1 MSYSPSPHRLE
12 VSERRHLTWLHAVLV
27 LLGGW
32 IALSPGILHPA
43 RQQELHVVVGAAI
56 VLISGLYAV
65 RLAGGKSVSSASEWM
80 IGLLGILILATT
92 IVGGV
97 RAGGLLWSDVIA
109 GGFVVIIASYVIYST
124 RRT

>member
-1 MSYSPSPHRLE
+1 MSYSSPPPRLE

-43 RQQELHVVVGAAI
+43 RQQELHIVVGAAI
-56 VLISGLYAV
+56 VLISGLYTV
-65 RLAGGKSVSSASEWM
+65 RLAGGKSVSFASEWM
-80 IGLLGILILATT
+80 IGLLGVLILATT

-109 GGFVVIIASYVIYST
+109 GGFVVIIASYVLYST

>member
-1 MSYSPSPHRLE
+1 
-12 VSERRHLTWLHAVLV
+12 
-27 LLGGW
+27 
-32 IALSPGILHPA
+32 
-43 RQQELHVVVGAAI
+43 
-56 VLISGLYAV
+56 
-65 RLAGGKSVSSASEWM
+65 M

-109 GGFVVIIASYVIYST
+109 GGFVVIITSYVIYST